1 MGNTKFMQRNTHK
14 LTHKPAT
21 AIAILRDAVD
31 EWRRGNHWSRETVA
45 QMVVEA
51 HERIDAPLV
60 TGMVFDP
67 QTRDHFER
75 MRVNAD
81 RIFRWLD
88 DVSKDRNHLPLN
100 MLASVLSALP
110 LDLRLEAA
118 SRILRPADI
127 TARAMSTQAPP
138 LVDTV
143 LILLR
148 RDLIETAEANAA
160 LTQLVDGI
168 DDGELEHAQR
178 QVSDAI
184 EALSTTQAAIDAAI
198 TAKSTAGRTHA

>member
-1 MGNTKFMQRNTHK
+1 MGNTRVMQRES
-14 LTHKPAT
+14 HKPAT
-21 AIAILRDAVD
+21 VIAILREAVD
-31 EWRRGNHWSRETVA
+31 EWRRGNRWSRETVA
-45 QMVVEA
+45 QMIVEA

-67 QTRDHFER
+67 PTRDHFER

-100 MLASVLSALP
+100 MLASVLAALP
-110 LDLRLEAA
+110 VELRVQAA
-118 SRILRPADI
+118 CRLLRPAGI
-127 TARAMSTQAPP
+127 TARAMTTQAQP

-143 LILLR
+143 LSLLQ

-160 LTQLVDGI
+160 LAQLVDGI
-168 DDGELEHAQR
+168 EAGELEHAQR
-178 QVSDAI
+178 QVADAI
-184 EALSTTQAAIDAAI
+184 EALRTTQEAIEAAM
-198 TAKSTAGRTHA
+198 TAREGT